1 MSLSQVVTRGAPAK
15 VPEIPRPQE
24 LASALAFTETQQWY
38 ACGPPPVC
46 ARQGWKLYVPMT
58 MLNACDMT
66 KRLGTLLAPAGLH
79 FKYVKDI
86 ATLRKLNA
94 GIYGYSQIGKCFVIY
109 LPVPDATLIQTLKD
123 ALLPYRDQCPAVPY
137 ARPFGD
143 HLPLYYRFGAYSGT
157 TLVLNGAEV
166 DDDRSS
172 LATAVPESL
181 VDVLAPW
188 TTAEPDDL
196 PVRHFLRRYPIFQAL
211 VQQGKCGV
219 FHAMD
224 LSSETFREVVLKVGY
239 HRGQVQADGTDGC
252 DFLRR
257 ELACYRILAERNL
270 GSLAPALIEAL
281 DVPRKVILVLE
292 YINGISLLQARL
304 SGRLTIEQLDRSWA
318 MMDQFHAQGV
328 YLGDAKIANFL
339 TTEEGDVRAVDFE
352 AAGVAGDG
360 APPVR
365 TFFVRSEPPDPFASD
380 RAHFLASVLYP
391 YEQGR
396 YSWSDRHV
404 DLRAWLK
411 REPDDEISAWALD
424 RLPAVL
430 KIRRPG

>member
-15 VPEIPRPQE
+15 VPEIPRPRE

-38 ACGPPPVC
+38 ACGPPPVG

-66 KRLGTLLAPAGLH
+66 KRLGTLLEPAGLH

-172 LATAVPESL
+172 LATAVPKASL
-181 VDVLAPW
+181 
-188 TTAEPDDL
+188 
-196 PVRHFLRRYPIFQAL
+196 
-211 VQQGKCGV
+211 
-219 FHAMD
+219 M
-224 LSSETFREVVLKVGY
+224 SSHPGRL
-239 HRGQVQADGTDGC
+239 
-252 DFLRR
+252 
-257 ELACYRILAERNL
+257 RNL
-270 GSLAPALIEAL
+270 TTYP
-281 DVPRKVILVLE
+281 
-292 YINGISLLQARL
+292 
-304 SGRLTIEQLDRSWA
+304 SGTSCVGTRS
-318 MMDQFHAQGV
+318 FRRSCNR
-328 YLGDAKIANFL
+328 AN
-339 TTEEGDVRAVDFE
+339 AVSS
-352 AAGVAGDG
+352 
-360 APPVR
+360 
-365 TFFVRSEPPDPFASD
+365 T
-380 RAHFLASVLYP
+380 L
-391 YEQGR
+391 
-396 YSWSDRHV
+396 WT
-404 DLRAWLK
+404 
-411 REPDDEISAWALD
+411 
-424 RLPAVL
+424 
-430 KIRRPG
+430 